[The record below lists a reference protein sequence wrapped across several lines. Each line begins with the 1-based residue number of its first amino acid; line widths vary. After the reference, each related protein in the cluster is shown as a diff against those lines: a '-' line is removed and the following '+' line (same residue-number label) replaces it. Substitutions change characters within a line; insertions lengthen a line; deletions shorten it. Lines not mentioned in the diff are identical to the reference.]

1 MRTNPNVAIAIMFG
15 RGRFQN
21 GVLLHPPN
29 PVNPDNESELIAYR
43 NLVWYVFFS
52 LSSNHGTQSPRRNT
66 IEKANEHAPAHSKI
80 FKEMILVT
88 SPDKPV
94 ELTAKGTPRRQAA
107 LNAYAREI
115 EDLYEKVK
123 DASQTD
129 VKSPAEWT
137 EDTTLEFVREA
148 VGRVMRDPVEDEDDL
163 FQFGC
168 DRFVLTFPLVTSR

>member
-1 MRTNPNVAIAIMFG
+1 MRTNPNIAIAIMFG

-43 NLVWYVFFS
+43 NLVWYVFFL
-52 LSSNHGTQSPRRNT
+52 LSSHHGTQSPRRNT

-94 ELTAKGTPRRQAA
+94 ELTAKGTPRRQVA

-123 DASQTD
+123 DELIVSAKTLRDAKQNMIVMHPLPRNMELAKEVDDDPRAAYFRQVSSLSLRGD
-129 VKSPAEWT
+129 V
-137 EDTTLEFVREA
+137 
-148 VGRVMRDPVEDEDDL
+148 DL
-163 FQFGC
+163 Y
-168 DRFVLTFPLVTSR
+168 